1 MISKSSKIK
10 NQPELRYVFSW
21 ILKVKKN
28 TWYNGIKLT
37 FPNQIE
43 LFDTKIIYFSGIKL
57 VLIIC
62 FSLLFKSI

>member
-1 MISKSSKIK
+1 MISKNSKTK
-10 NQPELRYVFSW
+10 NQPEFRYVFSW

-28 TWYNGIKLT
+28 TWYNGIKLN

-43 LFDTKIIYFSGIKL
+43 LFDTKIIYFNGIKL
-57 VLIIC
+57 GLITC